1 MFRSALLAIAAI
13 VLISNFASATTVME
27 IRDLCRI
34 KGQEINTLQ
43 GIGLVVGLQGTGD
56 GDAGTTQRSLA
67 RTMQQLGAPMPVG
80 VTGQFDLNDVSDF
93 KNVALVIITARIP
106 GVGAQQGDMVDV
118 SVSALSAKSLA
129 GGRLLP
135 TPLLGPRPGSNIV
148 YAMAQ
153 GEIRLRPDGT
163 ATTGSIQGGAKME
176 SNVKASFVNDGY
188 VTLILDQDFASFDLA
203 DHIANEIN
211 GHVMSTSSGGSSY
224 DSANLISAS
233 LEKATAIDQKH
244 IRFPIPEAYQ
254 RNPISHITKILDLKV
269 PVSGNSR
276 RVVINELDG
285 IVVIGKDVEVAPGL
299 VSYDGLRIEAGN
311 NNDGYLHK
319 VGDKADV
326 ETNAKLKSLADAL
339 TALDVPTEDLIAII
353 KTLKAKGDLY
363 GEVVFR

>member
-1 MFRSALLAIAAI
+1 MVRLALLAIVAI
-13 VLISNFASATTVME
+13 VSVSTSASATTVME

-56 GDAGTTQRSLA
+56 GDATTTQRSLA
-67 RTMQQLGAPMPVG
+67 RTMQQLGASMPMG
-80 VTGQFDLNDVSDF
+80 ATGQLDLTDVSDF
-93 KNVALVIITARIP
+93 KNVALVIITANIP

-118 SVSALSAKSLA
+118 KVSALSAKSLA

-153 GEIRLRPDGT
+153 GEVRLRPDGT

-176 SNVKASFVNDGY
+176 SNVKASYVEDGY

-224 DSANLISAS
+224 DSARLISS
-233 LEKATAIDQKH
+233 SPEKAMAIDQKH
-244 IRFPIPEAYQ
+244 IRFPIPGAYLQ
-254 RNPISHITKILDLKV
+254 NPISHITKILDLKV

-285 IVVIGKDVEVAPGL
+285 IVVIGRDVEIAPGL
-299 VSYDGLRIEAGN
+299 ISHKGMRIEAVDAKSFQEIN
-311 NNDGYLHK
+311 
-319 VGDKADV
+319 DKAD
-326 ETNAKLKSLADAL
+326 ETTNVKLKGLTDAL
-339 TALDVPTEDLIAII
+339 SALNVPTEDLIAII

-363 GEVVFR
+363 GDVVFH